1 MKNRSH
7 YKYLLASGHVCS
19 DINQGVLSAILPFL
33 IAAHHYDY
41 ATAATLVLVAN
52 IAGSVVQPLLE
63 HLADRKNIPW
73 SMSLGLLMAG
83 SGMAATGYISNFW
96 GLCLAVMISGIGI
109 AMFHPTAALLV
120 NKAAEPGKQGTAI
133 SIFAIGGNLG
143 FTLGPVLTT
152 TAISVWGMKGTLVLL
167 VPVILESV
175 LLISQNSSLTEIG
188 KNEKSVKQGG
198 SKSKL
203 QEDDWNG
210 FYKMCVIVFGRSII
224 FYGMN
229 TFLALFCMQ
238 VLGQTK
244 VGGNSILTLFYGVC
258 ALCTF
263 FGGRLADRYG
273 YKKII
278 RLSFLVI
285 FPFILLLSQTTTLW
299 LALLLIVPAGMAIG
313 LCYSPIV
320 VTGQNMLPS
329 HKGLASGVTLGL
341 AVSIGGIFAPL
352 LGKIANT
359 FGLSTAILAISCV
372 SIVPLIFS
380 FWLPGDAQS

>member
-1 MKNRSH
+1 
-7 YKYLLASGHVCS
+7 
-19 DINQGVLSAILPFL
+19 
-33 IAAHHYDY
+33 
-41 ATAATLVLVAN
+41 
-52 IAGSVVQPLLE
+52 
-63 HLADRKNIPW
+63 
-73 SMSLGLLMAG
+73 
-83 SGMAATGYISNFW
+83 
-96 GLCLAVMISGIGI
+96 
-109 AMFHPTAALLV
+109 
-120 NKAAEPGKQGTAI
+120 
-133 SIFAIGGNLG
+133 
-143 FTLGPVLTT
+143 
-152 TAISVWGMKGTLVLL
+152 
-167 VPVILESV
+167 
-175 LLISQNSSLTEIG
+175 
-188 KNEKSVKQGG
+188 
-198 SKSKL
+198 
-203 QEDDWNG
+203 
-210 FYKMCVIVFGRSII
+210 
-224 FYGMN
+224 MN
-229 TFLALFCMQ
+229 TFLALFCIQ

-380 FWLPGDAQS
+380 FWLPGDAQF